1 MSDNSKITIKNNSL
15 IILTRPIRKF
25 IARIVFFFIDIINC
39 FRKQD
44 PNVYYRFKPAK
55 YMEAYYSKIP
65 KENEKSTIDS
75 AIALGI
81 DYEKISKSEYETSI
95 S

>member
-1 MSDNSKITIKNNSL
+1 MQTDTKITVKSNVL
-15 IILTRPIRKF
+15 ITLTRPIRKF
-25 IARIVFFFIDIINC
+25 IARIVFFFIDIINW
-39 FRKQD
+39 FRQPD

-55 YMEAYYSKIP
+55 YMQSYCSKILR
-65 KENEKSTIDS
+65 ENEKSTIDG

-81 DYEKISKSEYETSI
+81 DYEKITKSEYETSI

>member
-1 MSDNSKITIKNNSL
+1 MCKNSKIPIKNNVL
-15 IILTRPIRKF
+15 ITITKPIRKF
-25 IARIVFFFIDIINC
+25 IARIVFFFIDIITW
-39 FRKQD
+39 FRQPD

-55 YMEAYYSKIP
+55 YMQPYCSKILR
-65 KENEKSTIDS
+65 ENEKSTIDG

-81 DYEKISKSEYETSI
+81 DYEKITKSEYETAI

>member
-1 MSDNSKITIKNNSL
+1 MSDNSKITVKNNAL
-15 IILTRPIRKF
+15 IVLTRPIRKF
-25 IARIVFFFIDIINC
+25 IARIVFFFIDIINW
-39 FRKQD
+39 FRQPD

-55 YMEAYYSKIP
+55 YMQPYCSKILR
-65 KENEKSTIDS
+65 ENEKYTIDG

-81 DYEKISKSEYETSI
+81 DYEKITKSEYETSI

>member
-1 MSDNSKITIKNNSL
+1 MQTNTKITITNNSL
-15 IILTRPIRKF
+15 ITLTRPIRKF

-39 FRKQD
+39 FRKPD
-44 PNVYYRFKPAK
+44 TNVYYRFKPAK

-81 DYEKISKSEYETSI
+81 DYEKISKSEYEKNTT
-95 S
+95 

>member
-1 MSDNSKITIKNNSL
+1 MSDNTKITVKNDAL
-15 IILTRPIRKF
+15 ITLTRHIRKF
-25 IARIVFFFIDIINC
+25 IARIVFFFIDIINW
-39 FRKQD
+39 FRRPD

-55 YMEAYYSKIP
+55 YMQSYCSKILR
-65 KENEKSTIDS
+65 ENEKSTIDG

-81 DYEKISKSEYETSI
+81 DYEKITKSEYENSI